1 MPDNFNNN
9 DERDRTVPPEEDYYG
24 RVRPDLDFNAKVSHR
39 GEYGINPTT
48 EYQYYQTESGLN
60 RKNQTPLPQNGK
72 GPKKKRQSKEKRQ
85 SNRHCRCCRDS
96 CPGAWTFRLG

>member
-60 RKNQTPLPQNGK
+60 RKNTNPACLKTAKSLKKRTKQRKEAKQSPLPLL
-72 GPKKKRQSKEKRQ
+72 P
-85 SNRHCRCCRDS
+85 
-96 CPGAWTFRLG
+96 

>member
-60 RKNQTPLPQNGK
+60 RKIKPRCLKTAKSL
-72 GPKKKRQSKEKRQ
+72 KKRQSKEKRQ

>member
-60 RKNQTPLPQNGK
+60 RKIKPRCLKTAKSLKKTAKQRKEAKQSPLPLL
-72 GPKKKRQSKEKRQ
+72 P
-85 SNRHCRCCRDS
+85 
-96 CPGAWTFRLG
+96 

>member
-60 RKNQTPLPQNGK
+60 RK
-72 GPKKKRQSKEKRQ
+72 EKRQ